1 MTRATDPEPPRA
13 MTKTLS
19 PLAPETDFS
28 SVLIERAPGE
38 VPLEVRRS
46 ATRAVRALGD
56 AFTPADAPEPTH
68 SAGRAGEGRQLDELL
83 APALQSAG
91 YRRVD
96 ELTYLANFSTVD
108 VEHTLTF
115 NLSGQSRTWVSGDAA
130 LSNAPAATFAQQ
142 SYERYANPMMLSTLR
157 QSGYVDPPWFRP
169 MRFSIGMI
177 CDWGRLC
184 ALDVRRFSPA
194 ELGVT
199 MAEAVR
205 TKLVPYV
212 GPITTREALLDFLKR
227 DEEPMRWFRVR
238 ALFRAAMIAY
248 LSRWLDVPRELTI
261 ARLLERAVFLETDLR
276 NTALSPE
283 EFADRVLD
291 DAAAALAPP

>member
-1 MTRATDPEPPRA
+1 M
-13 MTKTLS
+13 
-19 PLAPETDFS
+19 
-28 SVLIERAPGE
+28 
-38 VPLEVRRS
+38 
-46 ATRAVRALGD
+46 RALGD

-115 NLSGQSRTWVSGDAA
+115 NLSGRSRTWVSGDAA

-157 QSGYVDPPWFRP
+157 QSGYVGSSLVSADAVF
-169 MRFSIGMI
+169 
-177 CDWGRLC
+177 DWHDLRLGQALRSRC
-184 ALDVRRFSPA
+184 AALLPRGV
-194 ELGVT
+194 GVT

-212 GPITTREALLDFLKR
+212 GPITTRETLLDSLKR